1 MNRIAA
7 SLALSTLIGFAAPAQ
22 AVNPD
27 ANPSQPDII
36 VGAFTPVPVDA
47 PVIQDAKNFVQTH
60 MPSLSQVEVS
70 VAYTQ
75 VVHGMNV
82 KLIGTGMEEGQQVSW
97 KFVIYRSLNG
107 LMALSLAER
116 L

>member
-1 MNRIAA
+1 MHRIAA
-7 SLALSTLIGFAAPAQ
+7 TLALSTLLGFAAPAQ
-22 AVNPD
+22 AVVPD
-27 ANPSQPDII
+27 ADPSQSDII
-36 VGAFTPVPVDA
+36 VGAYTPVPVDA
-47 PVIQDAKNFVQTH
+47 AVIQDAKNFVQSH
-60 MPSLSQVEVS
+60 MPSLSRVEVC

-82 KLIGTGMEEGQQVSW
+82 KLIGTGVEDGQQVSW